1 MLDSGEMGPHFMASP
16 QCVGYERQTALPLT
30 ATMCLPDLGEILRAV
45 KVWVEKTSARSVY
58 IATDSESH
66 SGDIEQLF
74 NGKVCPCVLRSWWGS
89 FCSLLYTPAS
99 DLLRELYSEFCDFGL
114 IGSPVVNLPTTSSG
128 PS

>member
-74 NGKVCPCVLRSWWGS
+74 NGKVGPWVLRPLVGLLLLPGS
-89 FCSLLYTPAS
+89 YVCLRA
-99 DLLRELYSEFCDFGL
+99 LLR
-114 IGSPVVNLPTTSSG
+114 VVPHR
-128 PS
+128 